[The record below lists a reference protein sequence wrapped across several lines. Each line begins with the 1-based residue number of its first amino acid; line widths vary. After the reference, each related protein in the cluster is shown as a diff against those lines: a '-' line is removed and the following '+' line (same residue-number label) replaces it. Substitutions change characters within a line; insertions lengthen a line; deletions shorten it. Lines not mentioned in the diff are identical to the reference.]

1 MNGPTRPRLW
11 EPLVG
16 RRGVWL
22 AAGIIVLA
30 TLAVYSNS
38 LRNPFVF
45 DDQVALTQN
54 PSIRQLWP
62 LGEVLIPPPTSTL
75 GGRPIANLSFA
86 LNYALGGDS
95 PWGYH
100 AVSLTLHFLTALLF
114 FGIVRRSVG
123 RIFASR
129 CGEAVPIALTAALLW
144 ALHPLATGT
153 VSYVSQRTELLMAL
167 FYLLTLYGFI
177 RGLERSPQFWLP
189 LSIAACALGTAS
201 KEVMVTAPFTVLLYD
216 CAFVSGSV
224 REAWRRRWTYY
235 VGLGATWLLLAFLM
249 SSQLAE
255 RSVGFGLG
263 VSWWNYLLTECQ
275 AVVLYLT
282 LSLWPHLLVF
292 DYGPLFV
299 NRALSVLPHAIVLAG
314 TIGGVLLAWTR
325 KPALGFVAGWFFI
338 VLAPTSS
345 VVPLVLQPIAENRAY
360 LPLLG
365 LVTLAV
371 LGVRAVAGLRGLSAL
386 LALAALF
393 GVSTIQRNETY
404 RTESALWVD
413 TIAKRSENPRAQ
425 TNLGSALFRQGH
437 HSEAMKLFA
446 SAVRL
451 DPTYPEAQN
460 DLGYGA
466 LFLGDIATAI
476 PHLQEAV
483 RLRPNFAMARNNLAA
498 AYNEA
503 KRFAEALALGESA
516 LQLAPLMPEAH
527 YNVGESLMG
536 LGRVA
541 ESVAQF
547 EAELR
552 SQPEHANALYFLGR
566 AFLNLSRPGDA
577 IPVLEHVI
585 HLTPDFA
592 EAYNDLG
599 VALLRSGRTDD
610 AVAQFT
616 ACLRRN
622 PNHEAARRNLA
633 AIEAARAIAPS
644 AAIKP

>member
-1 MNGPTRPRLW
+1 M
-11 EPLVG
+11 
-16 RRGVWL
+16 WL
-22 AAGIIVLA
+22 AAGVIVLA
-30 TLAVYSNS
+30 TLAVYANS
-38 LRNPFVF
+38 LRNPFIF
-45 DDQVALTQN
+45 DDEVALTQN

-62 LGEVLIPPPTSTL
+62 LGAVLNPPPTSTL

-100 AVSLTLHFLTALLF
+100 AVNLTLHVLAALLF
-114 FGIVRRSVG
+114 FGVVRRSVG
-123 RIFASR
+123 QIPASLG
-129 CGEAVPIALTAALLW
+129 GEAVPLALTAAMLW

-153 VSYVSQRTELLMAL
+153 VSYVSQRTELLMAV

-177 RGLERSPQFWLP
+177 RGAERSPRFWLP
-189 LSIAACALGTAS
+189 LSIAACALGMAS
-201 KEVMVTAPFTVLLYD
+201 KEVMVTAPFTVLLCD
-216 CAFVSGSV
+216 CAFISGSL

-235 VGLGATWLLLAFLM
+235 LGLGATWLLLAFLM

-263 VSWWNYLLTECQ
+263 VTWWTYLLTECQ
-275 AVVLYLT
+275 AVVLYLK
-282 LSLWPHLLVF
+282 LSLWPDPLVF
-292 DYGPLFV
+292 DYGPIFV
-299 NRALSVLPHAIVLAG
+299 NRALSVLPQALVLGGA
-314 TIGGVLLAWTR
+314 IGGVLLAWTR

-365 LVTLAV
+365 IVTLVV
-371 LGVRAVAGLRGLSAL
+371 LGVRAMAGPRGLYVT

-393 GVSTIQRNETY
+393 GVSTVQRNQTY
-404 RTESALWVD
+404 RTESALWED
-413 TIAKRSENPRAQ
+413 TIAKRPENPRAQ
-425 TNLGSALFRQGH
+425 TNLGSVLFRQGRN
-437 HSEAMKLFA
+437 SEAMKLFA

-466 LFLGDIATAI
+466 LFLDDVSTAI

-483 RLRPNFAMARNNLAA
+483 RLRPNFAMARKNLAA
-498 AYNEA
+498 AYNA
-503 KRFAEALALGESA
+503 AQRFTEALPLGESA
-516 LQLAPLMPEAH
+516 LRLAPLLPEAH
-527 YNVGESLMG
+527 YNIGESLMG

-552 SQPEHANALYFLGR
+552 LQPEHTNALYLLGR
-566 AFLNLSRPGDA
+566 ALLNLDRPGEA
-577 IPVLEHVI
+577 MPALEHVI
-585 HLTPDFA
+585 RLAPDFA

-599 VALLRSGRTDD
+599 LALLRLGRSDEA
-610 AVAQFT
+610 AVQFT
-616 ACLRRN
+616 ACLRHN

-633 AIEAARAIAPS
+633 AIDAARATVPTS
-644 AAIKP
+644 ATKP